1 MNDSL
6 KEAVSHGTKEFPFAC
21 YVMENLRP
29 GFNVP
34 LHWHDEIEILYMKS
48 GSLTLTINQV
58 SYTGKP
64 GDIFLVNP
72 KEIHGMTTNDLRTR
86 YHALLFPL
94 RFSSFQSKNSGS
106 NAFYLP
112 FSEGRLLLRNKISD
126 EPLHKETVH
135 TICRI
140 LSLYQAKT
148 TGFQL
153 GIQIQCAQL
162 LYTLYTGSSYQ
173 RLAPTGSE
181 ANTNREIL
189 AYLQANY
196 PNKISLEEMADAF
209 HMSEKYFSRYFKKHF
224 QTTFTGYLNS
234 LRLENAAKL
243 LTDTDLAITE
253 IAMQSGFNN
262 VSYFIRTFRDAF
274 GCSPLHYRKG

>member
-6 KEAVSHGTKEFPFAC
+6 RETVSHGTKEFPFAC

-34 LHWHDEIEILYMKS
+34 LHWHDEIEVLYMKS
-48 GSLTLTINQV
+48 GSLTLTINQT

-72 KEIHGMTTNDLRTR
+72 KEIHGMTTDDLCTR

-94 RFSSFQSKNSGS
+94 RFASFQSKSSSS

-126 EPLHKETVH
+126 EPLHKETAQ
-135 TICRI
+135 TIHRI
-140 LSLYQAKT
+140 LTLYRTKSV
-148 TGFQL
+148 GFQL
-153 GIQIQCAQL
+153 GIQIQCALL
-162 LYTLYTGSSYQ
+162 LYSLYTGSSYQ

-181 ANTNREIL
+181 VNTNREIL

-196 PNKISLEEMADAF
+196 ANKVSLEEMAGAF

-224 QTTFTGYLNS
+224 QMTFTGYLNS

-243 LTDTDLAITE
+243 LTDSDLAITE

-262 VSYFIRTFRDAF
+262 VSYFIRTFREAF